1 MKKEYQINGIGCGGC
16 IARVKK
22 ALEAHPAIISVE
34 MFLTPKKGMS
44 LISMTKE
51 LSVAELQKQLNI
63 IEGFTI
69 TELN

>member
-22 ALEAHPAIISVE
+22 TLEAHPVIKIAEIS
-34 MFLTPKKGMS
+34 LIPKKGMS
-44 LISMTKE
+44 LISMTEE
-51 LSVAELQKQLNI
+51 LSLADLQKQLNI
-63 IEGFTI
+63 IKGFTI

>member
-51 LSVAELQKQLNI
+51 LSVAE
-63 IEGFTI
+63 
-69 TELN
+69 

>member
-22 ALEAHPAIISVE
+22 TLEAHPAIKTAEI
-34 MFLTPKKGMS
+34 FLTPKKGMS
-44 LISMTKE
+44 LISMTKK
-51 LSVAELQKQLNI
+51 LSVVDLQKQLNI